1 MSFVFVSN
9 ECKCIM
15 DEAWQSGD
23 RFLYLLVVVLVRI
36 LNLQLWQLIAILIVA
51 RDEKLSHMME
61 EAKNILPLLL
71 LQLLKVPA
79 SLLLLLIDRLKAG
92 KQSLQQAQN
101 SLEHIHL
108 NSRDIASWLLS

>member
-1 MSFVFVSN
+1 
-9 ECKCIM
+9 M

-36 LNLQLWQLIAILIVA
+36 LNLQLWQLIAILIIA
-51 RDEKLSHMME
+51 TDDKISHIME
-61 EAKNILPLLL
+61 EYKKVLPLLL

-92 KQSLQQAQN
+92 KQSLQQTEN
-101 SLEHIHL
+101 GLEHIHL
-108 NSRDIASWLLS
+108 NSIDIANFLLS